1 MAEAGGP
8 AGKSVIGIDWLT
20 KETELWWISLLR
32 IVYVAGKLDKCYEK
46 LSFQNIFK
54 IFY

>member
-8 AGKSVIGIDWLT
+8 AGKSVIGINWLT
-20 KETELWWISLLR
+20 KKTELWWIALLR

-46 LSFQNIFK
+46 FSFQNIFT
-54 IFY
+54 ILD